1 MDDDIYDEFGNLIGD
16 AFDSDAESSDESALE
31 NEVEPQD
38 EEVDIESDTEE
49 KENGIDL
56 KMNVDETVTEQQN
69 SLDLVKST
77 GAGKFAEDVKQIIV
91 DPAEPPQDEP
101 VIQPRVEKKLKVDFT
116 DNIKSDSKENGEAS
130 IMAGLPEVIYS
141 REYMI
146 QTMTS
151 LPERIRN
158 IALVGNLH
166 SGKTTFVDSLVLHT
180 HSPSI
185 GLKKSLKNFK
195 PLRFMDNHKLEIDRG
210 TTIKTSPITLML
222 QDLKNRSAIFNILD
236 TPGHADFEDETI
248 AAIAAVDGI
257 ILVVDVV
264 EGITARDRSLVDHAV
279 KENVPIV
286 LMLNKIDRLILELKL
301 PVRDCYQKLNY
312 IVEDVN
318 QRLSQNEFIA
328 NYTHSTTVS
337 PVENNVIFASSTFEF
352 TFSLISFADLYLRKS
367 GITGVDIE
375 EFSKRLWGDYFYDK
389 KTNKFSTNSQDGK
402 LSRSFVSFI
411 LEPIYKIIT
420 YTLVSEPGDTRL
432 PSLLW
437 DNFGVKLNKQQ
448 YKQDP
453 QILLK
458 DVFKAIFDDNK
469 GFVHSVNSSISN
481 PRISQIRGINSQNL
495 PDDSVLARVVKLVE
509 SSDASQFLSIVRV
522 FKGELI
528 VGSKIKVLG
537 ENYAEDN
544 EDYKI
549 QTVEELYL
557 SGGRYK
563 VPIDVAGEGA
573 IVIVGGIDSI
583 VNKGATILAANKSLE
598 NCEIFS
604 QPNYGSK
611 SVFKVAVEP
620 ANPSELPKMLEGLR
634 KINKSYLAAVIN
646 VEESGEH
653 VILAPGE
660 LYLDCVLHDLRLFF
674 TDNLEIKVSDPMTK
688 FSETVVEGS
697 ITKITTSTPSG
708 NNSIS
713 IIAEPLNDSK
723 LSYAIESG
731 SIGLSQPAKITSK
744 ILRKDFGWDALA
756 ARSVWCFGPEGLQS
770 PSLLL
775 DDTLEEETDKK
786 LLYSVKDS
794 ICQGFKWSISEGPLC
809 NEPIRNTKF
818 KILDAVI
825 SGSEIHRSGT
835 QIIPMTRKACYAG
848 FLTAT
853 SRLMEPIY
861 SVTVVCTHSAKALVS
876 KLLDGRRGNIIK
888 DWPVPGTPLFELEGH
903 VPVIESVGL
912 ETDIRIRA
920 QGQAMCYLTFSNWQ
934 VVPGDPLDPDC
945 FLPSLKPVPA
955 ESLARDFVMKTRRR
969 KGMTGEP
976 SLQKYIDTNLY
987 TRLREKGIVR

>member
-16 AFDSDAESSDESALE
+16 AFDSDAESLDESALE

-116 DNIKSDSKENGEAS
+116 DNIKSDLKENGEAS

-146 QTMTS
+146 QTMTL

-402 LSRSFVSFI
+402 LAFAIVCFFHSRTHLQNHNLHIGVRARGHQ
-411 LEPIYKIIT
+411 IT
-420 YTLVSEPGDTRL
+420 FTFMGQLWCEAKQTAVQTR
-432 PSLLW
+432 
-437 DNFGVKLNKQQ
+437 
-448 YKQDP
+448 
-453 QILLK
+453 
-458 DVFKAIFDDNK
+458 
-469 GFVHSVNSSISN
+469 
-481 PRISQIRGINSQNL
+481 
-495 PDDSVLARVVKLVE
+495 
-509 SSDASQFLSIVRV
+509 SSDI
-522 FKGELI
+522 I
-528 VGSKIKVLG
+528 
-537 ENYAEDN
+537 
-544 EDYKI
+544 
-549 QTVEELYL
+549 
-557 SGGRYK
+557 
-563 VPIDVAGEGA
+563 EG
-573 IVIVGGIDSI
+573 
-583 VNKGATILAANKSLE
+583 
-598 NCEIFS
+598 
-604 QPNYGSK
+604 
-611 SVFKVAVEP
+611 
-620 ANPSELPKMLEGLR
+620 
-634 KINKSYLAAVIN
+634 
-646 VEESGEH
+646 
-653 VILAPGE
+653 
-660 LYLDCVLHDLRLFF
+660 CV
-674 TDNLEIKVSDPMTK
+674 
-688 FSETVVEGS
+688 
-697 ITKITTSTPSG
+697 
-708 NNSIS
+708 
-713 IIAEPLNDSK
+713 
-723 LSYAIESG
+723 
-731 SIGLSQPAKITSK
+731 
-744 ILRKDFGWDALA
+744 
-756 ARSVWCFGPEGLQS
+756 
-770 PSLLL
+770 
-775 DDTLEEETDKK
+775 
-786 LLYSVKDS
+786 
-794 ICQGFKWSISEGPLC
+794 
-809 NEPIRNTKF
+809 
-818 KILDAVI
+818 
-825 SGSEIHRSGT
+825 
-835 QIIPMTRKACYAG
+835 
-848 FLTAT
+848 
-853 SRLMEPIY
+853 
-861 SVTVVCTHSAKALVS
+861 
-876 KLLDGRRGNIIK
+876 
-888 DWPVPGTPLFELEGH
+888 
-903 VPVIESVGL
+903 
-912 ETDIRIRA
+912 
-920 QGQAMCYLTFSNWQ
+920 
-934 VVPGDPLDPDC
+934 
-945 FLPSLKPVPA
+945 
-955 ESLARDFVMKTRRR
+955 
-969 KGMTGEP
+969 
-976 SLQKYIDTNLY
+976 
-987 TRLREKGIVR
+987 